1 MTNNQI
7 ENAAAS
13 FLTMAARLADKTTV
27 KIDEGRDYRIDVDRI
42 KEILTSIIVLIAE
55 AQDEGLAPNFGKW
68 SEGFMRTLEG
78 VATSLYKLSLADYEV
93 GENIKGVAD
102 VWDLLMEIL
111 VDHVGNDNFL
121 DRIVERK

>member
-1 MTNNQI
+1 MTNNKI
-7 ENAAAS
+7 EDGAAS
-13 FLTMAARLADKTTV
+13 FLTMAAKLADKTTV
-27 KIDEGRDYRIDVDRI
+27 KIDEGRDYRVDVDRI

-55 AQDEGLAPNFGKW
+55 AQDEELAPEFGKW
-68 SEGFMRTLEG
+68 SETFMQTLEG

-121 DRIVERK
+121 DRIIERK

>member
-27 KIDEGRDYRIDVDRI
+27 KIDEGRDYRVDVDRI

-121 DRIVERK
+121 DRIIERK